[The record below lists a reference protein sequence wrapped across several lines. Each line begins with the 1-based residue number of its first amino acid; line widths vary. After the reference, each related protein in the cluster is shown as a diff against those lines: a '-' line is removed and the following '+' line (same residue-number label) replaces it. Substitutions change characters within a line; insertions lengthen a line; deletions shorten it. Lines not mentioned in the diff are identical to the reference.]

1 MEVEP
6 LAEIKSQEVFEAVS
20 GGKLI
25 EHYED
30 DEPYPSCLIFGR
42 TKNDRPIH
50 VVCAYDEVD
59 ELTIVVTVY
68 EPSTDKWINFE
79 KRRK

>member
-1 MEVEP
+1 MGV
-6 LAEIKSQEVFEAVS
+6 IKTREVFEAVS

-30 DEPYPSCLIFGR
+30 DEPYPSCLIFGK
-42 TKNDRPIH
+42 TMNDRPIH
-50 VVCAYDEVD
+50 VVCAYNEIDD
-59 ELTIVVTVY
+59 LTIVVTVY
-68 EPSTDKWINFE
+68 EPSPEKWVNFE